1 MAVELKDWINSI
13 TFTKE
18 DLSEHISD
26 YPHYIVNRILGADR
40 SLVLLVNELNKRYM
54 MQPIMQYKFLLHA
67 VPRKKRFNPYL
78 KKTKDSNVDFIKEYF
93 NISTEKAKEYL
104 SVLET
109 EQIQD
114 IKRQLFKGG
123 KL

>member
-1 MAVELKDWINSI
+1 MAVDLKDWINSI

-18 DLSEHISD
+18 DLSEHISE
-26 YPHYIVNRILGADR
+26 YPYFIVNRILAADR
-40 SLVLLVNELNKRYM
+40 SLIALINELNNRGNM
-54 MQPIMQYKFLLHA
+54 PPIMQYKFLLKA
-67 VPRKKRFNPYL
+67 VPKKKRFNPYI
-78 KKTKDSNVDFIKEYF
+78 KKTKDTNLEIIKEYF
-93 NISTEKAKEYL
+93 NVNTEKAKEYL
-104 SVLET
+104 TVLDT